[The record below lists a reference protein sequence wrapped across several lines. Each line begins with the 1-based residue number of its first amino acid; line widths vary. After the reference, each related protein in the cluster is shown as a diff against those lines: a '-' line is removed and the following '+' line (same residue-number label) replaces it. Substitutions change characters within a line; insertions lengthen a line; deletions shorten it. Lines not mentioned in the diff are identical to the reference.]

1 MKKKMGVAVL
11 LVIGA
16 LFANSAE
23 ALVLDFSDLTAGT
36 TYNVGDSFVS
46 SGAVVTGQEF
56 HWLGSGSTTAG
67 TVTVGTAGLA
77 GGAGNE
83 LNLNNINLNF
93 DFGAP
98 LDGLALEYG
107 YSGGN
112 INIEINGDFAN
123 VSDMMSIPNNLG
135 GTEIFTFDSSGSDG
149 HMFVI
154 GGQVN
159 SFAIGG
165 QELSIDNIVA
175 SVVPEPATLALLGIG
190 SLIALARRKRSA

>member
-1 MKKKMGVAVL
+1 MKKTGVAVV
-11 LVIGA
+11 LVIVA
-16 LFANSAE
+16 LFANSAD

-36 TYNVGDSFVS
+36 SYNVGDSFVS

-56 HWLGSGSTTAG
+56 HWLGGGSTTTGSA
-67 TVTVGTAGLA
+67 TVETAGLA

-83 LNLNNINLNF
+83 LSLNNINLDF

-107 YSGGN
+107 YGGGN

-123 VSDMMSIPNNLG
+123 VSDMRSIPQNLG
-135 GTEIFTFDSSGSDG
+135 GTEIFTFDNNGSDG

-165 QELSIDNIVA
+165 QELSVDNIVA
-175 SVVPEPATLALLGIG
+175 SVVPEPATVVLLGMG
-190 SLIALARRKRSA
+190 SLIACARRKRSA